1 MKNKEEQ
8 IDLDGIATMLAD
20 EVSKGRPL
28 SGEDGLMKDL
38 MKRVIEASL
47 EAEMDEHLAATRG
60 NSSKNRRNGRGRKNI
75 LSSSGGLEIFAP
87 RDRDGS
93 FEPQIVKKRQRRL
106 DGGIDNKILSLY
118 GKGLSYRDIQDH
130 LREIHGVELSV
141 GTLNAITD
149 RILPEILEWQQ
160 RPLETVY
167 PVMWLDAMHFKVREH
182 GKVVTKAVY
191 NVLGVNRDG
200 EKQVLGIYFGDSE
213 SSSFWRSVLHEL
225 KQRGVEDIFVACID
239 NLSGF
244 GDAIEDIFPR
254 TDVQLCLVHQMR
266 NSIKYAGNK
275 DVKPLIKDLRCI
287 YTALN
292 EEQAKQYLVQAEE
305 KWGARYKAIFK
316 SWNSNWNR
324 LVNFYRY
331 PPALR
336 RVIYTNNPIES
347 YHRMVRKVTKTKG
360 AFTSENA
367 IAKQIYLAT
376 INAETRWNGR
386 MFAWSSV
393 RNDLADYFETR
404 FLTDDTLN

>member
-1 MKNKEEQ
+1 MGEGAK
-8 IDLDGIATMLAD
+8 ISLALPGGWRFLRRATAMVVL
-20 EVSKGRPL
+20 R
-28 SGEDGLMKDL
+28 
-38 MKRVIEASL
+38 
-47 EAEMDEHLAATRG
+47 
-60 NSSKNRRNGRGRKNI
+60 
-75 LSSSGGLEIFAP
+75 
-87 RDRDGS
+87 
-93 FEPQIVKKRQRRL
+93 PQIVKKRQRRL

-130 LREIHGVELSV
+130 LREIYGVELSV

-360 AFTSENA
+360 GL
-367 IAKQIYLAT
+367 YLRERHCKADL
-376 INAETRWNGR
+376 
-386 MFAWSSV
+386 SSHHKRRDPV
-393 RNDLADYFETR
+393 ERAYVCMVVSQK
-404 FLTDDTLN
+404 

>member
-130 LREIHGVELSV
+130 LREIYGVELSV

-213 SSSFWRSVLHEL
+213 SSSFWRGVLHEL

-254 TDVQLCLVHQMR
+254 TDVQLCLVSPDAQQYQVCRQQGRKTAHQGLKVHIYGPER
-266 NSIKYAGNK
+266 RAG
-275 DVKPLIKDLRCI
+275 
-287 YTALN
+287 
-292 EEQAKQYLVQAEE
+292 QAVP
-305 KWGARYKAIFK
+305 G
-316 SWNSNWNR
+316 
-324 LVNFYRY
+324 
-331 PPALR
+331 
-336 RVIYTNNPIES
+336 T
-347 YHRMVRKVTKTKG
+347 
-360 AFTSENA
+360 
-367 IAKQIYLAT
+367 
-376 INAETRWNGR
+376 GR
-386 MFAWSSV
+386 GKMGCQV
-393 RNDLADYFETR
+393 
-404 FLTDDTLN
+404 